1 MFECIEITNNRH
13 LSASEI
19 HQILDKEKILLETTY
34 TKEKKTEF
42 NESGLFNSIGVEKIK
57 QEVKI
62 NEAPKGSF
70 DDQFWNDL
78 LK

>member
-19 HQILDKEKILLETTY
+19 HQILDKEKILAGTTY

-62 NEAPKGSF
+62 NEEPKGSF
-70 DDQFWNDL
+70 DEGFWNDL